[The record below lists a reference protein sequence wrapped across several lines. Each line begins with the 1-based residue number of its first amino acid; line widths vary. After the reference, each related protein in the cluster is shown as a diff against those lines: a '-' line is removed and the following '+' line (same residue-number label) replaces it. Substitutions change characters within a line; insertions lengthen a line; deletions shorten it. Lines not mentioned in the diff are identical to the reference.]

1 MLVFRRGKG
10 HAVLRARARHVQS
23 RPVTA
28 GGNALAWIIVGN
40 LVPGADGR
48 ETRRAPACQG
58 NSTMPRLFASLPV
71 ALFASSAILAATP
84 ASAVDG
90 VVLITQ
96 AKAQA
101 GNVTPGDAAGFP
113 VTIAAAGS
121 YRLAGNLQV
130 RSNRNGIL
138 VTAAEVSID
147 LNGFTI
153 DGRDAALTGI
163 VGNQRSLTVRNGTI
177 RNFKNSG
184 ISTVGALL
192 IVEDMRISENDQNGI
207 LNETNG
213 FARVIDNTIFSNGF
227 QGIACAQT
235 CHVEG
240 NIVSNNGAQSGSS
253 GIFMGSGT
261 VLGNTITG
269 NASFG
274 INATLSTGYGN
285 NTITDNN
292 GGGVQ
297 VGGSILEL
305 FPNACFPVAC

>member
-1 MLVFRRGKG
+1 
-10 HAVLRARARHVQS
+10 
-23 RPVTA
+23 
-28 GGNALAWIIVGN
+28 
-40 LVPGADGR
+40 
-48 ETRRAPACQG
+48 
-58 NSTMPRLFASLPV
+58 MPRLFASLPV

-84 ASAVDG
+84 ASADDG

-213 FARVIDNTIFSNGF
+213 FARVVDSTIFSNGF
-227 QGIACAQT
+227 QGITCAQA

-240 NIVSNNGAQSGSS
+240 NIVSNNGALSGSS
-253 GIFMGSGT
+253 GIFIGSGT